1 MLLRGRCYN
10 DTATRTQPRVPSLP
24 FIFDRPQ
31 AEILSTINSNGE
43 TKVYLAFFQKHLI
56 ISSKDSLAEK
66 VTAESIST
74 REISFLQ
81 PLAEIFFRTLRTP
94 EIFCRTPIIFLTTDS
109 NGQTM
114 FQLAFCQKNLI
125 KREFNFNWPLAKIF
139 STKDSQGLKN
149 PLQPHP
155 FPTGG
160 TIS

>member
-24 FIFDRPQ
+24 FIFDRPS

-66 VTAESIST
+66 VSAESIST

-81 PLAEIFFRTLRTP
+81 PFFSRTLRTP
-94 EIFCRTPIIFLTTDS
+94 KIFCRTPKIFLTTDS

-139 STKDSQGLKN
+139 STKDSQGLKT
-149 PLQPHP
+149 LSHRWDP
-155 FPTGG
+155 FPPVGL
-160 TIS
+160 

>member
-24 FIFDRPQ
+24 FIFDRPS

-94 EIFCRTPIIFLTTDS
+94 KIFFTTES
-109 NGQTM
+109 NGQTL

-139 STKDSQGLKN
+139 STKDSQGLKT
-149 PLQPHP
+149 LSHRWDP
-155 FPTGG
+155 FPPVGL
-160 TIS
+160 

>member
-24 FIFDRPQ
+24 FIFDRPS

-81 PLAEIFFRTLRTP
+81 PFFLGP
-94 EIFCRTPIIFLTTDS
+94 LGPPKIFCRTPKIFLTTDS

-139 STKDSQGLKN
+139 STKDSQGLKT
-149 PLQPHP
+149 LSHRWDP
-155 FPTGG
+155 FPPVGL
-160 TIS
+160 